1 MWAWSCWPFVMDL
14 VLVRDCKMVPHCKE
28 VSGRLRVKPFCG
40 NWVVV
45 MVVYKDWLRKIG
57 L

>member
-40 NWVVV
+40 KWVVV